1 MGRGAV
7 NDAQGENLVAVL
19 NGDLLGRSGVAVVQA
34 QLAGGR
40 IPGLLNS
47 LRGADLG
54 LGGVVQYG
62 FAAVAA
68 RTG

>member
-19 NGDLLGRSGVAVVQA
+19 NGDLLGRGGVAVVQA

-47 LRGADLG
+47 LRRTDLG
-54 LGGVVQYG
+54 LAGVVQYG

>member
-19 NGDLLGRSGVAVVQA
+19 NGDLLGRGGVAVVQA

-40 IPGLLNS
+40 IPGLLNP
-47 LRGADLG
+47 LRGADPG